1 MGQKTHPTG
10 FRTGINKLHNT
21 IWFAPYSSYSKFLQE
36 DFNIRRFVQEKF
48 ECLQSIEGNSLY
60 SVAGISKLEI
70 HRKIKQVELIIHAA
84 RPSALANY
92 MDQAKLMNGLEK
104 DLKKLTNNSQKI
116 RIKVLHIKRSANE
129 SALVARLIA
138 DQLEKRI
145 AFRKVIRAMTKVLKQ
160 SEVEG
165 FKLEVSGRLNGAEIA
180 RAEWTREG
188 RVPLQTLKADV
199 SYASHRASTKYGILG
214 IKVWIFRKENF

>member
-1 MGQKTHPTG
+1 VGQKTHPTG
-10 FRTGINKLHNT
+10 FRTGINKPHST
-21 IWFAPYSSYSKFLQE
+21 IWFATYSSYSKVLQE
-36 DFNIRRFVQEKF
+36 DFSIRRFVQKKLEY
-48 ECLQSIEGNSLY
+48 LRSIEGKPIY

-70 HRKIKQVELIIHAA
+70 HRKVKQLELIIYAA

-92 MDQAKLMNGLEK
+92 IDQAKLMSELEK
-104 DLKKLTNNSQKI
+104 DLKKLTKNSKRI

-129 SALVARLIA
+129 SALVARFIS

-145 AFRKVIRAMTKVLKQ
+145 AFRKVIRGMTKMLKQ
-160 SEVEG
+160 SGVEG

-188 RVPLQTLKADV
+188 RVPLQTLRASI

-214 IKVWIFRKENF
+214 IKVWIFEKENF

>member
-48 ECLQSIEGNSLY
+48 ECLQSVEGNSLY

-70 HRKIKQVELIIHAA
+70 HRKVKQVELIIHAA

-188 RVPLQTLKADV
+188 RVPLQTLRADV

-214 IKVWIFRKENF
+214 IKVWIFKKENF

>member
-21 IWFAPYSSYSKFLQE
+21 IWFASYNSYSKLLQE
-36 DFNIRRFVQEKF
+36 DFNIRRFVQKKF

-70 HRKIKQVELIIHAA
+70 HRKVKQVELIIHAA

-160 SEVEG
+160 NEIKG

-188 RVPLQTLKADV
+188 RVPLQTIRADV

-214 IKVWIFRKENF
+214 IKVWIFKKEKI

>member
-1 MGQKTHPTG
+1 VGQKTHPTG

>member
-1 MGQKTHPTG
+1 VGQKTHPTG

-21 IWFAPYSSYSKFLQE
+21 IWFATYSSYSKLLQE

-92 MDQAKLMNGLEK
+92 MDQAKLMSGLEK